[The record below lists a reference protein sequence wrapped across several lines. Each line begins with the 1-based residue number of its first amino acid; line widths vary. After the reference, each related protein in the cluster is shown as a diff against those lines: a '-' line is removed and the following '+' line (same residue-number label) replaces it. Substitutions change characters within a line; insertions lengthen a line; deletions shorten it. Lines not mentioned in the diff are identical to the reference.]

1 MWKYK
6 DFFSSTL
13 GLEKLTL
20 GEGNTPLIKSKW
32 IGPYLGMDNLYFK
45 LETVNPT
52 GSYKDR
58 FASLALA
65 NIRRKNGKICM
76 ATSSGNTGA
85 ALAAYSAA
93 LGIPCKVAIVDGA
106 PYGKLRQMQ
115 IYGADLFM
123 IKDFGI
129 DSQVTSSTFDTLSK
143 IASDYATEIQVSA
156 YEYSPLG
163 MEGVETIS
171 FEISEQLPSAV
182 HVFSP
187 AGGGGLTLAIAKGF
201 QKWKGAHPNFNSPKI
216 HCVQPSGNNTIA
228 GNLRLGLPKAQAV
241 TKSTTKISGLQ
252 VANVIDGNQTVAAC
266 RDSGG
271 TGFLVEDAAVYEY
284 QKLLATKEG
293 IYTEPAGAVSL
304 TAVADALENNIIMG
318 KEPTIVI
325 ITGSGFKDTESSD
338 QMIAG
343 MSIKKIDDFRTLS
356 SYFK

>member
-1 MWKYK
+1 MWNYK
-6 DFFSSTL
+6 DFFSSTV

-32 IGPYLGMDNLYFK
+32 IGPYLGLDNLYFK

-58 FASLALA
+58 FAALALA
-65 NIRRKNGKICM
+65 NIKKKNGKICL

-93 LGIPCKVAIVDGA
+93 VGIPCKIAIVDGA

-115 IYGADLFM
+115 IYGADLIM

-129 DSQVTSSTFDTLSK
+129 DSQVTSYTFDTLSK
-143 IASDYATEIQVSA
+143 IAVDNATEIQVSA
-156 YEYSPLG
+156 YEYCPLG
-163 MEGVETIS
+163 MEGVETIG
-171 FEISEQLPSAV
+171 FEISEQLPDV
-182 HVFSP
+182 CHVFVP

-201 QKWKGAHPNFNSPKI
+201 AKWKNQYPNFTSPKV
-216 HCVQPSGNNTIA
+216 HCVQPIGNNTIA
-228 GNLRLGLPKAQAV
+228 GNLRLGFLKAQAV

-252 VANVIDGNQTVAAC
+252 VANVIDGNQTITAC

-271 TGFLVEDAAVYEY
+271 TGFLVEDASVYKY

-304 TAVADALENNIIMG
+304 TAVVDALENNIVLRN
-318 KEPTIVI
+318 EPTIVI
-325 ITGSGFKDTESSD
+325 ITGSGFKDNESSE
-338 QMIAG
+338 QMVSG
-343 MSIKKIDDFRTLS
+343 LSIKKINDLTTLAS
-356 SYFK
+356 NFK

>member
-6 DFFSSTL
+6 DFFSSTV

-32 IGPYLGMDNLYFK
+32 IGPSLGLENLYFK

-65 NIRRKNGKICM
+65 NIRRRNGKICL

-85 ALAAYSAA
+85 ALAAYAAA

-129 DSQVTSSTFDTLSK
+129 DSRVTSYTFDALSK
-143 IASDYATEIQVSA
+143 IAVDNATEIQVSA

-163 MEGVETIS
+163 MEGVETIG
-171 FEISEQLPSAV
+171 FEISEQLPSAM
-182 HVFSP
+182 HVFVP

-201 QKWKGAHPNFNSPKI
+201 QKWKAAYANFNPPKI

-252 VANVIDGNQTVAAC
+252 VANIIDGNQTITAC
-266 RDSGG
+266 RNSGG
-271 TGFLVEDAAVYEY
+271 TGFLVEDSTVYKY
-284 QKLLATKEG
+284 QKLLATREG
-293 IYTEPAGAVSL
+293 IYTEPAGAVAL
-304 TAVADALENNIIMG
+304 TAVADALENNIVFG
-318 KEPTIVI
+318 KEPAIVI

-338 QMIAG
+338 QMVCD
-343 MSIKKIDDFRTLS
+343 MSIKKINNLKTLA